1 VLAEG
6 FLFYRKELVKGEDS
20 RMREKKRKRS
30 SIGIK
35 VGVIISV
42 ILLVILGGKTVYDS
56 VKSYNLA
63 IKNNEKYQTEKMNGL
78 AGDIEGK
85 FKKSYAA
92 GAALIAGI
100 QAEMASNSPAERK
113 RETIT
118 KLVTQIYL
126 TNPDLAGLGAY
137 FEPNAFDGRDKEY
150 ITSENKTGALVTYVS
165 GEEGS
170 LTTKT
175 MDYHIGEYWYTTPV
189 SSGENTLL
197 PPLKSS
203 SGSLVVTY
211 ALPIKF
217 EDKVIGAINAD
228 IDIDG
233 ISDELSTIPGN
244 NEDDYVI
251 LLANDG
257 TIVAHST
264 DKSLIMGNLVKVNPA
279 IQNYLDAAQRNE
291 SSYNT
296 TVIKSTG
303 KESKIVYVPVAIDG
317 TSIYWAFESVSTVSY
332 FTRDAVNSVVVS
344 AIVSILAIL
353 LVAGAIFVIM
363 NKMVSSPIKVLSSA
377 IRKVADYN
385 LDLSDEAAIAEKKGY
400 FNSSDEVGSAMRAMN
415 RLNKNI
421 VGIITEI
428 NSHAQNTAA
437 TAEELTAT
445 AQSTAD
451 MANEVAV
458 AVTNIADGATSQAQD
473 TQGAAESADISSKHI
488 MEMIDTLEDLKAAT
502 DTIDSCKNA
511 GNATLKE
518 LIKITEENKEI
529 SENVSKVID
538 ETSQATD
545 KISSASEMI
554 QSISDQ
560 TNLLALNAAI
570 EAARA
575 GEAGKGFAVVAD
587 EIRKLAEQS
596 AGFTA
601 EIRAVIDE
609 LKAKAESAVN
619 MMEDSN
625 KMVVEQSEKVNET
638 SEKFDE
644 ISKAVE
650 NSKVIVSTINE
661 ASKTMEKENQNVIK
675 LIENL
680 SAIAQENAATTEEA
694 ASSVETQTQSIG
706 DISKASENLA
716 DIAMELQNEVS
727 KFRF

>member
-1 VLAEG
+1 MKMEKSAA
-6 FLFYRKELVKGEDS
+6 KVKSVGL
-20 RMREKKRKRS
+20 
-30 SIGIK
+30 K
-35 VGVIISV
+35 VGLIIS
-42 ILLVILGGKTVYDS
+42 ILLLVILGGKTVYDS
-56 VKSYNLA
+56 VTSYNLA
-63 IKNNEKYQTEKMNGL
+63 LKNNEKYQKEKISNL

-85 FKKSYAA
+85 FKKAYEA

-100 QAEMASNSPAERK
+100 EAEMLSNNPATRN
-113 RETIT
+113 RESIT

-137 FEPNAFDGRDKEY
+137 FEPNGFDGKDSSFV
-150 ITSENKTGALVTYVS
+150 TSDNKTGAMVTYVS
-165 GEEGS
+165 GEKGS
-170 LTTKT
+170 LSTNTT
-175 MDYHIGEYWYTTPV
+175 DYHIGKYWYTDPV
-189 SSGENTLL
+189 NAGENLL
-197 PPLKSS
+197 LAPLKSS
-203 SGSLVVTY
+203 SGKLVVTY

-217 EDKVIGAINAD
+217 DGKVIGAVNAD
-228 IDIDG
+228 IDIDN
-233 ISDELSTIPGN
+233 ISDELATIPGN
-244 NEDDYVI
+244 NEDDYVV

-257 TIVAHST
+257 SIVAHST
-264 DKSLIMGNLVKVNPA
+264 DKSQVM
-279 IQNYLDAAQRNE
+279 QNVLNTDADAKQYLDASQRNE
-291 SSYNT
+291 ESSAIVT
-296 TVIKSTG
+296 LKTTG
-303 KESKIVYVPVAIDG
+303 KKSKLLFEPVTVDG
-317 TSIYWAFESVSTVSY
+317 TKTYWTFESISTVSY
-332 FTRDAVNSVVVS
+332 FTRDAVRSVIAS
-344 AIVSILAIL
+344 SIISIITIIIIAA
-353 LVAGAIFVIM
+353 VIFIIM
-363 NKMVSSPIKVLSSA
+363 NNMISAPLKLISSA
-377 IRKVADYN
+377 LQKVANYN
-385 LDLSDEAAIAEKKGY
+385 LDLSEEAAVSDKKGY
-400 FNSSDEVGSAMRAMN
+400 RKSNDEVGMAMRAL
-415 RLNKNI
+415 RELNNNL
-421 VGIITEI
+421 VSIISEI

-445 AQSTAD
+445 SQSTSD
-451 MANEVAV
+451 MAKEVAI

-473 TQGAAESADISSKHI
+473 TQNAAESTEISNRYIK
-488 MEMIDTLEDLKAAT
+488 EMIDTLEALKEAT
-502 DTIDSCKNA
+502 DTIDNCKND

-529 SENVSKVID
+529 SDKVSRVID

-575 GEAGKGFAVVAD
+575 GEVGKGFAVVAD

-625 KMVVEQSEKVNET
+625 KMVVEQSEKVSET

-650 NSKVIVSTINE
+650 NSKAIVSNINE
-661 ASKTMEKENQNVIK
+661 ASKTMEKENKNVIK
-675 LIENL
+675 IIENL

-694 ASSVETQTQSIG
+694 ASSVESQTQAIE

-727 KFRF
+727 KFSL

>member
-1 VLAEG
+1 
-6 FLFYRKELVKGEDS
+6 
-20 RMREKKRKRS
+20 MREKKRKRS

-150 ITSENKTGALVTYVS
+150 ITSENKTGAMVTYVS
-165 GEEGS
+165 GNEGS

-175 MDYHIGEYWYTTPV
+175 MDYHIGESWYTTPV

-197 PPLKSS
+197 APYKSS
-203 SGSLVVTY
+203 AGNLVVTY

-228 IDIDG
+228 IDIDN
-233 ISDELSTIPGN
+233 ISDELATIPGN

-264 DKSLIMGNLVKVNPA
+264 DKSLIMENLVEVNPA
-279 IQNYLDAAQRNE
+279 IKNYLDAAQRNE

-344 AIVSILAIL
+344 ATVSILAIL
-353 LVAGAIFVIM
+353 LVAIAIFVIM

-385 LDLSDEAAIAEKKGY
+385 LDVSDETTIAEKKGY

-488 MEMIDTLEDLKAAT
+488 MEMIDTLEDLKEAT